1 MKGSYFI
8 LESIIAI
15 FIMVTSVA
23 FVLQKPPENIEMSY
37 MNYKQNAYN
46 GLKILEQVG
55 DLRKNILDNDSTS
68 IKNDLATY
76 IKVSYGVTIFN
87 QTTNLTAIPSID
99 SKNILIVSYFIA
111 GKSGTYIPR
120 ELRVYI
126 WGV

>member
-15 FIMVTSVA
+15 MIMVTSVA

-68 IKNDLATY
+68 IKNDLSAY

-120 ELRVYI
+120 EVRVYM

>member
-15 FIMVTSVA
+15 MIMVTSVA

-76 IKVSYGVTIFN
+76 IKVSYGVTIFK

-120 ELRVYI
+120 ELRIYM